1 MNIVEILFSALLWV
15 LPIIIAIIPYLLFEY
30 YLKVNPLYKSL
41 YFRFMVG
48 FLAVYIFY
56 ILVPS
61 ILFWFFG
68 GDLIRGQVSDSVQ
81 LGDILFYEIFFFAQN
96 IIFLFFSTFFLQI
109 FPSIFGLST
118 ILSFILLLIILRREP
133 GGKLKEK
140 LNLVTLS
147 QEDNPVDLIKKNLL
161 SPDWAKQKD
170 LLKVILAILPIS
182 LLLITSI
189 LKLVGGTEDPFTSL
203 ETGFGWFTD
212 VFFVYLASIIF
223 CVQLLYSARV
233 FYRGNFVGERLRNEM
248 IRSVSTVGAFLSG
261 VTLLFSFL
269 EQINLPNYGTIPVTL
284 FFLSYFIMA
293 SILFVLFLDIFEPIS
308 IYLLSKIIYFA
319 RSFDLSKI
327 QSSITKT
334 RVVNLGI
341 MILIV
346 LIVNFLSY
354 AILYADIIW
363 VGAIFGSEYYQIL
376 EQIDPKELLIPL
388 RTLVDVY
395 GIFALDLFIRTLFT
409 LLLVTTVP
417 FLRRMS
423 KSIIVNALIVY
434 LITTV
439 ISIFNLFLSD
449 QYLTYN
455 SVFGL
460 FMLPYLPVIVF
471 FSDLAFLRATETV
484 FTTYS
489 TSIFV
494 QFNMN
499 GLVVLLPRLTN
510 LIVGGNENILVIM
523 RYIAYPHVLFYP
535 FFVILFF
542 GAILSL
548 FDVKF
553 RVHSIHKDQIVE
565 RNIFSSTTLPVS
577 DEVLSFPNTF
587 LLAIN
592 KTEAEKRTFEQESLA
607 SVVCEILHEGPAL
620 ISEIKDEI
628 EGVGLE
634 ELYTELVKLTFED
647 EQTEPLVS
655 IYREEYGYAY
665 EEAALDSLHV
675 MMTDGRSVFAHD
687 FGAESEVDP
696 VLIAGLFSAITSFS
710 REATRSEQFLR
721 TIDHGDVVL
730 IIEYGQWCFSAVI
743 ADRQTAVLRSKLRKF
758 LDDFEERYKTV
769 LPNWLGDLGAFEGS
783 EALVEANFQ

>member
-1 MNIVEILFSALLWV
+1 
-15 LPIIIAIIPYLLFEY
+15 
-30 YLKVNPLYKSL
+30 
-41 YFRFMVG
+41 MVG
-48 FLAVYIFY
+48 FLAVYVFY
-56 ILVPS
+56 ILIPS

-68 GDLIRGQVSDSVQ
+68 SAEIQGQVSDSVQ
-81 LGDILFYEIFFFAQN
+81 PLDILFYEIFFFAQN

-133 GGKLKEK
+133 GGNLKEK

-147 QEDNPVDLIKKNLL
+147 QEENPVELIKKNLL
-161 SPDWAKQKD
+161 SSDWAKQKD
-170 LLKVILAILPIS
+170 LLKVILAVLPIS

-189 LKLVGGTEDPFTSL
+189 LKLVGQTEDPFTSL
-203 ETGFGWFTD
+203 DTGFGWFTD

-284 FFLSYFIMA
+284 FFLSYFTMA

-308 IYLLSKIIYFA
+308 IYLLSKIIYFT
-319 RSFDLSKI
+319 RGLDLSKI

-334 RVVNLGI
+334 RVINLGI
-341 MILIV
+341 VILIV

-354 AILYADIIW
+354 AILYADFVW
-363 VGAIFGSEYYQIL
+363 LGVIFGADYYLIL
-376 EQIDPKELLIPL
+376 EQIGPTELLLPL
-388 RTLVDVY
+388 KTLIDAY

-423 KSIIVNALIVY
+423 KSIIVNALVIY
-434 LITTV
+434 LITTI

-449 QYLTYN
+449 QYGLYN
-455 SVFGL
+455 FIFPFSL
-460 FMLPYLPVIVF
+460 FRLPVLPVIVF
-471 FSDLAFLRATETV
+471 FSDLAFLRVTETAV

-499 GLVVLLPRLTN
+499 GLAVLLPRLTN
-510 LIVGGNENILVIM
+510 LDISGGNPNVLVIM

-535 FFVILFF
+535 LFVILFF

-548 FDVKF
+548 FGAKF
-553 RVHSIHKDQIVE
+553 KVHSIHKEQIVE
-565 RNIFSSTTLPVS
+565 RNIFSSTTLPGT
-577 DEVLSFPNTF
+577 EEILSFPNTF

-592 KTEAEKRTFEQESLA
+592 KAEAEKRTFEEESLA

-620 ISEIKDEI
+620 ISEIKEEI

-647 EQTEPLVS
+647 EQTEPIVS
-655 IYREEYGYAY
+655 IYKEEYGYAY

-675 MMTDGRSVFAHD
+675 MMTDGRSVFSHD
-687 FGAESEVDP
+687 FGTESEVDP

-758 LDDFEERYKTV
+758 LDDFEEQYSKV
-769 LPNWLGDLGAFEGS
+769 LPNWLGDLGLFEGS